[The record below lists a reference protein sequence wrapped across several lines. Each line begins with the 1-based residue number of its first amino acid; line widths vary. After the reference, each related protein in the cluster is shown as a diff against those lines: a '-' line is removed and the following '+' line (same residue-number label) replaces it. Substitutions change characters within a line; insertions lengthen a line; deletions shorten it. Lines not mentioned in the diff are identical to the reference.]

1 WGVRAWLVAGS
12 GAAVAAAMIWAGAV
26 DPEAMRPG
34 VVPLT
39 APVLPLWPAAAVLI
53 GLLPALVAPVPPS
66 AHGTGKPSVHGTG
79 KQARIGK
86 EQA

>member
-1 WGVRAWLVAGS
+1 GS
-12 GAAVAAAMIWAGAV
+12 GAAVAAAMIRAGAV
-26 DPEAMRPG
+26 DPAAMRPG

-53 GLLPALVAPVPPS
+53 GLLPALVAPLPPS
-66 AHGTGKPSVHGTG
+66 DRAADRPV
-79 KQARIGK
+79 RRGK